1 MSSRTVSASGRTV
14 KQPRTSI
21 ARWILYVLV
30 GLIILYL
37 IFPILVVIPLS
48 FSSARYLSFPP
59 PGFSLQWYHKFFSRS
74 DWLNAA
80 WLSIW
85 IGVSVMCLAT
95 VLGTAASL
103 GLVRGRFRGRQTIN
117 TFLVSP
123 MVVPSI
129 IVAIGVY
136 FFYARIGLIGH
147 PIALIMAHTALA
159 VPFVV
164 VNVSATLYGFDERLE
179 FAAMNLGANRWRT
192 FWQVT
197 LPIIRPGVMAGALF
211 AFITSFDELIVA
223 LFVSGTGAVTLPRKM
238 WDSIRFEIDPTI
250 AAVSTILIV
259 FTGTLF
265 VSAELLRRR
274 SERLRT
280 VMPSEAEQP

>member
-1 MSSRTVSASGRTV
+1 MSTNEKVGSRRSVR
-14 KQPRTSI
+14 QPRTSF
-21 ARWILYVLV
+21 ARYVLYVVV
-30 GLIILYL
+30 GIVILYL
-37 IFPILVVIPLS
+37 IFPILVIIPLS

-80 WLSIW
+80 FLSIW
-85 IGVSVMCLAT
+85 IGLSVMVLAT

-103 GLVRGRFRGRQTIN
+103 GLVRGRFRGRQSIN

-136 FFYARIGLIGH
+136 FFYSRIGLVGH
-147 PIALIMAHTALA
+147 PIALIIAHTALA

-179 FAAMNLGANRWRT
+179 YAAMNLGANRWQT
-192 FWQVT
+192 FWRVT
-197 LPIIRPGVMAGALF
+197 LPIIRPGVLAGALF

-250 AAVSTILIV
+250 AAVSTILIL

-265 VSAELLRRR
+265 LSAEMLRRR

-280 VMPSEAEQP
+280 VVVTEVE